1 MTPIDNTSPV
11 LGANGYLAEGA
22 SWNHDLA
29 LQIAKEFGIDA
40 MTQAHW
46 AVVCHLRSHYLRHG
60 TLPWETHIC
69 RELGLGKGCLHELF
83 GGPLSAWKIAG
94 LPNPGE
100 EAHAYRLNLETP
112 ARRTGSQ
119 R

>member
-1 MTPIDNTSPV
+1 MPLADDAPE
-11 LGANGYLAEGA
+11 LLDAEGFLPEGTSWDRNLAAHLAA
-22 SWNHDLA
+22 SLG
-29 LQIAKEFGIDA
+29 IAK

-60 TLPWETHIC
+60 TLPWETHVC
-69 RELGLGKGCLHELF
+69 RELGLEKGCLHELF
-83 GGPLSAWKIAG
+83 GGPLTAWKIAG

-100 EAHAYRLNLETP
+100 EAHAYLLSLETP

>member
-1 MTPIDNTSPV
+1 MTLADTAPPV
-11 LGANGYLAEGA
+11 LDADGFLADGA

-29 LQIAKEFGIDA
+29 LQIAREFGIDG

-83 GGPLSAWKIAG
+83 GGPLTAWKIAG

-100 EAHAYRLNLETP
+100 EAHTYLLSLETP
-112 ARRTGSQ
+112 ARRAGSQ
-119 R
+119 K